1 MPCVSRSVSR
11 PGSAPGPGHLCVHS
25 WVSFL
30 VGHPRSSVAL
40 WWGWRFSLVLAGAW
54 VQAVVGNESTSC
66 EVSVCPLGSAWGTW
80 VHTLLT
86 VESRLPTA
94 FVLAPV
100 VLQPA
105 KRPHLP
111 LLNPRREVPSH
122 LPFPLSAL
130 PWPDCFS
137 SLLTG
142 FRVDFSHRLDYRG
155 VVLLGYSSFSVTIV
169 PHCRFYLICSC
180 ELPIFL
186 LCHLDQSPLFCWASV
201 FTSLK
206 WRNWIIFISNP
217 WQSHMNM
224 DGPEWEREWDRKQ
237 MSGQAWRGQE
247 VGASSV

>member
-1 MPCVSRSVSR
+1 MPCVSKSVSH
-11 PGSAPGPGHLCVHS
+11 PGSAPVPGHLCVHS

-111 LLNPRREVPSH
+111 LLDPRREVPSH

-142 FRVDFSHRLDYRG
+142 FRVDFSHRLDYRR

-169 PHCRFYLICSC
+169 PHCRFYLICPC
-180 ELPIFL
+180 EAVSSPSSYSAVLIGPHYFAG
-186 LCHLDQSPLFCWASV
+186 PLF
-201 FTSLK
+201 LHL
-206 WRNWIIFISNP
+206 SNGETGLSSFLTHD
-217 WQSHMNM
+217 WVIWTWMGLN
-224 DGPEWEREWDRKQ
+224 ERGNETENRCLDKLGEVRK
-237 MSGQAWRGQE
+237 
-247 VGASSV
+247 